1 MGGSCLVS
9 DAASVNFR
17 LKSPGKPR
25 ESCRDD
31 DTEAASNGCAR
42 MTKEKVADA
51 WGAEDGVRRN

>member
-1 MGGSCLVS
+1 MVS

-42 MTKEKVADA
+42 MTKEKVADV